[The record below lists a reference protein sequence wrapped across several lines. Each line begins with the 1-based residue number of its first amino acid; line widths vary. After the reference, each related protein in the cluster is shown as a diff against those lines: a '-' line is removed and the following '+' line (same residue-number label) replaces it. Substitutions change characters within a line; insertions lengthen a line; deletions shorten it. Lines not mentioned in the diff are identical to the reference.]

1 VKCDARTFKRVTHKC
16 VVGAKFALIIH
27 NQPNYVLFCITV
39 VSSCHTTYAP
49 FGSVLTTTG
58 TGQRTGYI
66 GREED
71 GEMGLGNY
79 GVRLY
84 EPEYGRFMSVDVLWG
99 EYEGWQPYQYAVNA
113 PLSFRDEGG
122 MWVQAMNEAARDAIR
137 NSVPAEF
144 RSAIQFSESGVVL
157 KEPLLAAAR
166 DQDVNSNVAILSRL
180 AENESTMQVLVSDE
194 FSAKILST
202 GKIEKFSFTEDAEII
217 KRDGQLVSNN
227 DGWPLGGFT
236 LFPEKDYSVL
246 GLSKRLPASPT
257 GMALAVINPHA
268 VVSTGLTVA
277 QTTAHELMSHIRFF
291 LLVRMGKAYTVEHSP
306 NRSKMNKVDSAA
318 KRAELDAT
326 R

>member
-1 VKCDARTFKRVTHKC
+1 MEMSIS
-16 VVGAKFALIIH
+16 L
-27 NQPNYVLFCITV
+27 Q
-39 VSSCHTTYAP
+39 HTTYAP

-58 TGQRTGYI
+58 TGQRTSYI
-66 GREED
+66 GREADNET
-71 GEMGLGNY
+71 GLGNY

-180 AENESTMQVLVSDE
+180 AENEQTVQVTVTDE
-194 FSAKILST
+194 FQWKDVET
-202 GKIEKFSFTEDAEII
+202 GEVQTRKFSENSSFYGGDVAEY
-217 KRDGQLVSNN
+217 GM
-227 DGWPLGGFT
+227 T
-236 LFPEKDYSVL
+236 LFPEKDRQAANVPAETWFSTTGKTLIVL
-246 GLSKRLPASPT
+246 NPEPQEHLRTP
-257 GMALAVINPHA
+257 GM
-268 VVSTGLTVA
+268 VV
-277 QTTAHELMSHIRFF
+277 AHELYGHFRM
-291 LLVRMGKAYTVEHSP
+291 LLLAKQGKAIGAGHFDRNWEPV
-306 NRSKMNKVDSAA
+306 KQVDDACA
-318 KRAELDAT
+318 KAELGVNP
-326 R
+326 